1 MKRFLPPLVALVAI
15 ALLIFW
21 IFQDGP
27 TTEETLDEATVAEA
41 EEVVSA
47 ATLDRGP
54 ERLLEEEPEPFDPRV
69 EKAGNGNFGL
79 VGTVVDEKGV
89 PMPDM
94 WVAAYGGP
102 YPFFDFEVDVAELI
116 ENPLELSLEPIA
128 STRSD
133 ADGKFQLEGLYG
145 RGQYLVA
152 RGSHHLTRGRQEIR
166 PSDLDSE
173 EGLVVHTIPG
183 AHLEGS
189 VMDEFGAPV
198 ANAEIFVGP
207 SLMYIPQAIRNRD
220 IYLDRVFTDSAGR
233 YSIDVVPANMKLSVV
248 ALDGAT
254 HPGMRDF
261 GPLNPGTDADVKVQ
275 LVPTG
280 GLSGT
285 IENSDGESVAGAKV
299 LAIPID
305 LRMLVGVVRAF
316 PEYIVE
322 SKSDGSF
329 EFPQLPKRSVVLFAQ
344 GRDGRAIPVAS
355 AVTSK
360 DSLVGKPL
368 VLQTM
373 HDLTGR
379 VIGMDGR
386 GIAGA
391 KVLLNSIPMPESS
404 GRGGRGIPSADNMLM
419 EMAKEIL
426 PELIPAETWAI
437 TDSSG
442 RFNIAAWEGAK
453 LRIEAK
459 EYSKA
464 IYSIPRD
471 MEDKKLALILMQPGG
486 IAGTVSNQD
495 DGTPLTFYAVNGSQ
509 DSSYF
514 TPSDEHFDEEA
525 IDWSDGDWRERRKEQ
540 EAQKEAAKQSMVS
553 EIIRDDETAVLPEKS
568 AMDNLRN
575 IQMKE
580 DGNPTF
586 LFEGLMPGNW
596 TIEGRADGYVVEKFK
611 NIRVEPGEIT
621 QGIELQMSRGA
632 TLSGRVVAFGT
643 REPVAGAA
651 VTIGRSK
658 ESGFEAYFRMGVET
672 TAMARSKADG
682 SFTLNGIEAGMEWVH
697 VIAEGFSPTSIRGNA
712 MEKGEVRTE
721 VVIQV
726 RQGSN
731 IHGHVYD
738 RHGVPIPARL
748 VGGFSMD
755 SRDFWQTSTD
765 EEGYYHVE
773 NVKPG
778 SYFMITASLDDE
790 ALFTG
795 NFLAVLNGSRVVQCY
810 AREGETHEVDI
821 EDLSA
826 GGCNMKGRI
835 LNQGVPLAKATIFAM
850 GSGGSMFDMRM
861 ATAQADEEGEF
872 EFKSLAPGD
881 YTLRIDSEEWEGGI
895 ELIVP
900 EADEDYQVLET
911 PQGVVRGRVLTE
923 TNGTPVDN
931 ATVKLVRDDS
941 TGGMF
946 AMFTGG
952 KETDWGET
960 DDDGNF
966 EFDGKAAGRYH
977 VEVEINSWRNR
988 DNRGPSDGSAPLGNE
1003 RSKGFTLYE
1012 NDTKIL
1018 DDIKLPVSS
1027 AIRVLIKNAK
1037 GKAPN
1042 QGYTLTAIKEGG
1054 AEGEEPFSNWGFGE
1068 EGLISGVSPGTYTVR
1083 VEGRSF
1089 AKSQMEGVVVGEAET
1104 VEVELLIEE
1113 GVPLNARI
1121 LGPSSEPLPD
1131 AAIKVFDADGK
1142 RVDGLDGPT
1151 AAFSRMFGSE
1161 DGTMSLGTYVPG
1173 SYSVEVE
1180 YDGQVQTKNAILNGD
1195 GSTIV
1200 EFQFR

>member
-1 MKRFLPPLVALVAI
+1 MKRFLPLIALVVVALLV
-15 ALLIFW
+15 FW
-21 IFQDGP
+21 IFQDNSTP
-27 TTEETLDEATVAEA
+27 EEVLDAPAVAEA
-41 EEVVSA
+41 EETLAA
-47 ATLDRGP
+47 ATLDRSP
-54 ERLLEEEPEPFDPRV
+54 ERLVEEEAEPFEPRV
-69 EKAGNGNFGL
+69 EKVGDGNFGL

-89 PMPDM
+89 PMADM
-94 WVAAYGGP
+94 WVAAFGGP
-102 YPFFDFEVDVAELI
+102 YPFFDFELDVAELI

-152 RGSHHLTRGRQEIR
+152 RGHHHLTRGRQEIR
-166 PSDLDSE
+166 PSDLDAE

-189 VMDEFGAPV
+189 VIDEFGAPV

-220 IYLDRVFTDSAGR
+220 IYLDRVFTDGSGH
-233 YSIDVVPANMKLSVV
+233 YSIDVVPANMKLSIVG
-248 ALDGAT
+248 LDGAT

-261 GPLNPGTDADVKVQ
+261 GPLNPGADANIKLQ
-275 LVPTG
+275 LTPTG

-285 IENSDGESVAGAKV
+285 IENSDGESVAGAKI

-329 EFPQLPKRSVVLFAQ
+329 SFPQLPKRSVVLFAQ
-344 GRDGRAIPVAS
+344 GRDGRAIPVGS
-355 AVTSK
+355 AVTSQ
-360 DSLVGKPL
+360 DSVVGKPL

-379 VIGMDGR
+379 VVGMDGK

-404 GRGGRGIPSADNMLM
+404 GGRGGMPAPENMLM

-426 PELIPAETWAI
+426 PELIPAETWAL
-437 TDSSG
+437 TDASG
-442 RFNIAAWEGAK
+442 RFHIAAWEGAK
-453 LRIEAK
+453 LRVEAGD
-459 EYSKA
+459 YSKA
-464 IYSIPRD
+464 VYSIPRK

-486 IAGTVSNQD
+486 IAGTVSNQE
-495 DGTPLTFYAVNGSQ
+495 DGTPLTFYAVNGTQ

-514 TPSDEHFDEEA
+514 TPPEVEEFDLE
-525 IDWSDGDWRERRKEQ
+525 DMDFSSGDWRERMKES
-540 EAQKEAAKQSMVS
+540 EARREEAKREMVGD
-553 EIIRDDETAVLPEKS
+553 ILRDDETAILPEKS

-586 LFEGLMPGNW
+586 FFEGLMPGNW
-596 TIEGRADGYVVEKFK
+596 TIEGRADGYVVEKYK

-621 QGIELQMSRGA
+621 EGIDIKMSRGA

-643 REPVAGAA
+643 REPIAGAV

-682 SFTLNGIEAGMEWVH
+682 SFTLTGIAAGMEWVH
-697 VIAEGFSPTSIRGNA
+697 VIAEGFSPTSIHGKPL
-712 MEKGEVRTE
+712 EKGEVREE

-731 IHGHVYD
+731 IHGHVFD

-748 VGGFSMD
+748 VGGFAMD
-755 SRDFWQTSTD
+755 SQDFWQTSTD
-765 EEGYYHVE
+765 EDGYYHIE
-773 NVKPG
+773 HVKPG
-778 SYFMITASLDDE
+778 NYFIITASLDDE

-795 NFLAVLNGSRVVQCY
+795 NFLAVLNGSRLVQCF

-826 GGCNMKGRI
+826 GGCNMKGRL
-835 LNQGVPLAKATIFAM
+835 LNQGVPIAGATMFAM

-861 ATAQADEEGEF
+861 ATAQSDDDGEF

-881 YTLRIDSEEWEGGI
+881 YTVQIDSEEWEGGV

-900 EADEDYQVLET
+900 DADEDYQVLET

-923 TNGTPVDN
+923 TNGTPVED

-952 KETDWGET
+952 KETDWGNSDEN
-960 DDDGNF
+960 GYF
-966 EFDGKAAGRYH
+966 EFEGKAAGRYH
-977 VEVEINSWRNR
+977 VEVEINSWR
-988 DNRGPSDGSAPLGNE
+988 DTDVSSESSPLGNE

-1012 NDTKIL
+1012 NDTKVVADIL
-1018 DDIKLPVSS
+1018 LPVSS
-1027 AIRVLIKNAK
+1027 AIKVLIQDAK
-1037 GKAPN
+1037 GKAPD
-1042 QGYTLTAIKEGG
+1042 QGYTLTAIKDGETEGVD
-1054 AEGEEPFSNWGFGE
+1054 PNSNWGFGG
-1068 EGLISGVSPGTYTVR
+1068 EGLISGLSPGTYTVR
-1083 VEGRSF
+1083 IEGRGF
-1089 AKSQMEGVVVGEAET
+1089 AKAQIEGVVVGEAET
-1104 VEVELLIEE
+1104 VEVEIQIEE
-1113 GVPLNARI
+1113 GVQLNARV
-1121 LGPSSEPLPD
+1121 LGANSQPLPE
-1131 AAIKVFDADGK
+1131 ASIKVFDSKGK

-1151 AAFSRMFGSE
+1151 AAFSRMFGAE
-1161 DGTMSLGTYVPG
+1161 DGTMPLGTFVPG
-1173 SYSVEVE
+1173 SYVVEVE
-1180 YDGQVQTKNAILNGD
+1180 YEGEVQTRNALLSPD
-1195 GSTIV
+1195 ESTIV

>member
-1 MKRFLPPLVALVAI
+1 MKRFLPFVALAAI
-15 ALLIFW
+15 ALLIAW
-21 IFQDGP
+21 IVLQDE
-27 TTEETLDEATVAEA
+27 TQNEELLDNPTVAEA
-41 EEVVSA
+41 QEVVA
-47 ATLDRGP
+47 AASLDRGP
-54 ERLLEEEPEPFDPRV
+54 ERLVAAEAEPFNPRV
-69 EKAGNGNFGL
+69 EKVGNGNHGL

-89 PMPDM
+89 PIADM

-152 RGSHHLTRGRQEIR
+152 RGNHHLTRGRQEIR
-166 PSDLDSE
+166 PSALNTE

-198 ANAEIFVGP
+198 ANAEVFVGP

-220 IYLDRVFTDSAGR
+220 LYLDRVFTDGAGH
-233 YSIDVVPANMKLSVV
+233 YSIDVVPANMKLSVL
-248 ALDGAT
+248 AFDGAT

-261 GPLNPGTDADVKVQ
+261 GPLNPGSDADIKLQ
-275 LVPTG
+275 LTPTG

-285 IENSDGESVAGAKV
+285 IENSDGESVSGAKV

-305 LRMLVGVVRAF
+305 LRMLFGVVRAF

-322 SKSDGSF
+322 SKADGSF
-329 EFPQLPKRSVVLFAQ
+329 EFPRLPKRSVVLFAQ

-355 AVTSK
+355 AVASQE
-360 DSLVGKPL
+360 SVVGKPL

-379 VIGMDGR
+379 VISMDGK

-404 GRGGRGIPSADNMLM
+404 GRSNGMPSADNMLM
-419 EMAKEIL
+419 QMAKEIL

-442 RFNIAAWEGAK
+442 RFHIAAWEGAK
-453 LRIEAK
+453 LRIEAP

-464 IYSIPRD
+464 VYSIPRK
-471 MEDKKLALILMQPGG
+471 MEDEKLALIMMQPGG
-486 IAGTVSNQD
+486 IAGTVSNKE
-495 DGTPLTFYAVNGSQ
+495 DGTPLTFYAVNGTQ

-514 TPSDEHFDEEA
+514 TPPKDSEA
-525 IDWSDGDWRERRKEQ
+525 MEDIDWSDGDWREKRKVEEARREAEKQ
-540 EAQKEAAKQSMVS
+540 EMVGD
-553 EIIRDDETAVLPEKS
+553 IIRDDETAVLPEKS

-580 DGNPTF
+580 DGDPTF

-596 TIEGRADGYVVEKFK
+596 TIEGRADGYVVERYK
-611 NIRVEPGEIT
+611 NIRVEPGAIT
-621 QGIELQMSRGA
+621 EGIELEMSRGS

-643 REPVAGAA
+643 REPVAGAV

-672 TAMARSKADG
+672 TAMARSKPDG
-682 SFTLNGIEAGMEWVH
+682 SFTLQGIEAGMEWVH
-697 VIAEGFSPTSIRGNA
+697 VIAEGFSPTSIRGKPL
-712 MEKGEVRTE
+712 EKGEVRTE

-738 RHGVPIPARL
+738 RQGLPIPARL
-748 VGGFSMD
+748 VGGYSMD
-755 SRDFWQTSTD
+755 SQDFWQTSTD

-773 NVKPG
+773 HVKPG
-778 SYFMITASLDDE
+778 SYFIVTASLDDE

-810 AREGETHEVDI
+810 AQEGETHEVDI

-826 GGCNMKGRI
+826 GGCNMKGRV
-835 LNQGVPLAKATIFAM
+835 LNQGTPLRNATLFAM

-861 ATAQADEEGEF
+861 ATAQADEEGDF

-900 EADEDYQVLET
+900 DADEDYQVLET

-960 DDDGNF
+960 DGNGVF
-966 EFDGKAAGRYH
+966 EFEGKAAGRYH

-988 DNRGPSDGSAPLGNE
+988 DKTGASDGSAPLGNE
-1003 RSKGFTLYE
+1003 RSEGFTLYE
-1012 NDTKIL
+1012 NDTKVV
-1018 DDIKLPVSS
+1018 DDITLPVSS
-1027 AIRVLIKNAK
+1027 AIRVLIKDSN
-1037 GKAPN
+1037 GKAPD
-1042 QGYTLTAIKEGG
+1042 QGYTLTAIRESQE
-1054 AEGEEPFSNWGFGE
+1054 EGEKTFSNWGFGG
-1068 EGLISGVSPGTYTVR
+1068 EGLISGVSPGTYTIR

-1089 AKSQMEGVVVGEAET
+1089 AKAQMEGVVVGEVET
-1104 VEVELLIEE
+1104 VEIELLIQE

-1121 LGPSSEPLPD
+1121 LGPNSQPLPE
-1131 AAIKVFDADGK
+1131 AAIKVFDAEGK

-1151 AAFSRMFGSE
+1151 AAFSQMFGGK
-1161 DGTMSLGTYVPG
+1161 DGAISLGTYVPG
-1173 SYSVEVE
+1173 SYVVEVE
-1180 YDGQVQTKNAILNGD
+1180 YDGQVKTKNAMLNAD

>member
-1 MKRFLPPLVALVAI
+1 MKRLLPLVALVAI

-21 IFQDGP
+21 IFQDGSP
-27 TTEETLDEATVAEA
+27 NKEALDDPTVAES
-41 EEVVSA
+41 EEVVAA

-54 ERLLEEEPEPFDPRV
+54 ERLVEAEAEPFNPRV
-69 EKAGNGNFGL
+69 EKVGDGNFGL

-89 PMPDM
+89 PMADM

-152 RGSHHLTRGRQEIR
+152 RGNHHLTRGRQEIR

-173 EGLVVHTIPG
+173 EGLLVHTIPG

-198 ANAEIFVGP
+198 ANAEVFVGP
-207 SLMYIPQAIRNRD
+207 SLLYIPQAIRNRD
-220 IYLDRVFTDSAGR
+220 IYLDRVFTDGAGR

-261 GPLNPGTDADVKVQ
+261 GPLNPGTDADIKVQ
-275 LVPTG
+275 LAPTG

-285 IENSDGESVAGAKV
+285 IENSDGESISGAKV

-305 LRMLVGVVRAF
+305 MRMLVGVVRAF
-316 PEYIVE
+316 PDYIVE
-322 SKSDGSF
+322 SKADGSF
-329 EFPQLPKRSVVLFAQ
+329 EFPRLPKRNVVLFAQ

-355 AVTSK
+355 AVTSQ
-360 DSLVGKPL
+360 DSVVGKPL

-379 VIGMDGR
+379 VISMDGK

-391 KVLLNSIPMPESS
+391 KVLLNSIPMPESNDR
-404 GRGGRGIPSADNMLM
+404 GRGMPSADNMLM

-453 LRIEAK
+453 LRIEAP

-464 IYSIPRD
+464 VYSIPRE
-471 MEDKKLALILMQPGG
+471 MGDKKLALIMMEPGG
-486 IAGTVSNQD
+486 ITGTVSNQD
-495 DGTPLTFYAVNGSQ
+495 DGTPLTFYAVNGTQ

-514 TPSDEHFDEEA
+514 TPAEEPVA
-525 IDWSDGDWRERRKEQ
+525 LELAGFGDGDWREKLKEQ
-540 EAQKEAAKQSMVS
+540 EAQRLKEKQEMAAD
-553 EIIRDDETAVLPEKS
+553 IIRDDETAVLPEKS

-596 TIEGRADGYVVEKFK
+596 TIEGRADGYVVEKYK
-611 NIRVEPGEIT
+611 NIRVEPGAIT
-621 QGIELQMSRGA
+621 EGIELKMSRGA
-632 TLSGRVVAFGT
+632 TLSGRVVAFGS
-643 REPVAGAA
+643 REPVAGAV

-658 ESGFEAYFRMGVET
+658 ESGFSAYFRMGVET

-682 SFTLNGIEAGMEWVH
+682 SFTLQGIEAGMEWVH
-697 VIAEGFSPTSIRGNA
+697 VIAEGFSPTSIRGNPL
-712 MEKGEVRTE
+712 EKGEVRNE

-731 IHGHVYD
+731 IHGHVVD

-755 SRDFWQTSTD
+755 TQDFWQTSTD

-773 NVKPG
+773 HVKPG
-778 SYFMITASLDDE
+778 SYFIITASLDDE

-795 NFLAVLNGSRVVQCY
+795 NLLAVLNGSRLVQCF

-835 LNQGVPLAKATIFAM
+835 LNQGAPLKNATIFAM

-881 YTLRIDSEEWEGGI
+881 YTLRVDAEEWEGGI

-900 EADEDYQVLET
+900 DADEDYQVLET

-931 ATVKLVRDDS
+931 ATVKLIRDDS

-952 KETDWGET
+952 KETDYSDT
-960 DDDGNF
+960 DENGNF
-966 EFDGKAAGRYH
+966 EFESKAAGRYH
-977 VEVEINSWRNR
+977 VEVEINSWGNR
-988 DNRGPSDGSAPLGNE
+988 DASDGSAPLGNE
-1003 RSKGFTLYE
+1003 RSKSFTLYE
-1012 NDTKIL
+1012 NDTKVV
-1018 DDIKLPVSS
+1018 DDIKLPASS
-1027 AIRVLIKNAK
+1027 AIRVLLKNVK
-1037 GKAPN
+1037 GEAPD
-1042 QGYTLTAIKEGG
+1042 QGYTLTAIREGQG
-1054 AEGEEPFSNWGFGE
+1054 DGEETFSNWGFGE

-1083 VEGRSF
+1083 VEGRGF
-1089 AKSQMEGVVVGEAET
+1089 AKAQMEGVLVGEAET
-1104 VEVELLIEE
+1104 VEVELLIQE
-1113 GVPLNARI
+1113 GVQLNARI
-1121 LGPSSEPLPD
+1121 LGPNSQPLPE
-1131 AAIKVFDADGK
+1131 AAIKVFDTEGK

-1161 DGTMSLGTYVPG
+1161 GGTVSLGTYVPG
-1173 SYSVEVE
+1173 SYVVEVE
-1180 YDGQVQTKNAILNGD
+1180 YDGQVQTKNAMLNAD